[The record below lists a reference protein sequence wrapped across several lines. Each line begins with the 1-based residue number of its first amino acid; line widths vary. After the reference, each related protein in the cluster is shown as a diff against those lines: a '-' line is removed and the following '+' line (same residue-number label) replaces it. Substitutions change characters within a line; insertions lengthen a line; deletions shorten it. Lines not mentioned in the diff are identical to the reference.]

1 MVKDQDYLKKTASFC
16 IDLAKKLGATDATAV
31 VAHSISETVNFRN
44 RKLDESD
51 RSDSL
56 GVGLEIYIG
65 KKKSGITST
74 NLNED
79 NIETLIERCVEP
91 TKITPEDEFNSLPD
105 QDLLAKKNNDLNLY
119 DDDHIENNEKIEY
132 LKEVEESALEKKE
145 ITNTETGFTESKSSF
160 ILASSDGFL
169 NGYKSSSFSASCVAV
184 AKDSNNNMERD
195 YEFTNT
201 CHLHDMLRPSQIG
214 LLAAK
219 KTIQKL
225 NPQKIES
232 EKISIIFDRR
242 ISKGILSAFASAT
255 TASSIARGTS
265 FLKDKINEEIF
276 SPSIS
281 IYDKPDIVKG
291 LGSRYF
297 DSEGVKSKELKLVDK
312 GVLKHYLVDTYYGKK
327 LNLRSNGRSGGT
339 SNLFFENGAISYQDL
354 LKLNQRTLYV
364 TETIGH
370 GSNLVTGDYSV
381 GATGFIIENGVFKH
395 PVSEITIAGNF
406 KDIFKNITLANDL
419 EFKYATNAPTM
430 LIEGMVVAGK

>member
-31 VAHSISETVNFRN
+31 VGHSISETVNFRN
-44 RKLDESD
+44 RKLDESN

-56 GVGLEIYIG
+56 GVGLETYIG
-65 KKKSGITST
+65 KKKSGITSS

-79 NIETLIERCVEP
+79 NIKTLIERCIET

-105 QDLLAKKNNDLNLY
+105 QDLLAKKINDLNLY

-132 LKEVEESALEKKE
+132 LKEAEEAALEKKK
-145 ITNTETGFTESKSSF
+145 IINTETGFTESKSNF

-169 NGYKSSSFSASCVAV
+169 NGYKSSSFSASCVAI
-184 AKDSNNNMERD
+184 AKDSNDNMERD
-195 YEFTNT
+195 YEFTRT
-201 CHLHDMLRPSQIG
+201 CHLHDMLRPNQIG
-214 LLAAK
+214 SLAAK

-242 ISKGILSAFASAT
+242 ISKGILSAFASAIS
-255 TASSIARGTS
+255 ASSIARGTS

-276 SPSIS
+276 STSIN
-281 IYDKPDIVKG
+281 IYDKPNIVKG

-297 DSEGVKSKELKLVDK
+297 DSEGVKTEELKLVDQ
-312 GVLKHYLVDTYYGKK
+312 GVLKHYLVDTYNGKK
-327 LNLRSNGRSGGT
+327 LNLKSNGRSGGT
-339 SNLFFENGAISYQDL
+339 SNLYFGKGAISYKNL
-354 LKLNQRTLYV
+354 LKINQRTLYI

-381 GATGFIIENGVFKH
+381 GATGFMVENGVFKY

-406 KDIFKNITLANDL
+406 KDIFKNITLADDL
-419 EFKYATNAPTM
+419 EFKYSTNAPTM

>member
-1 MVKDQDYLKKTASFC
+1 M
-16 IDLAKKLGATDATAV
+16 LA
-31 VAHSISETVNFRN
+31 
-44 RKLDESD
+44 
-51 RSDSL
+51 
-56 GVGLEIYIG
+56 
-65 KKKSGITST
+65 
-74 NLNED
+74 
-79 NIETLIERCVEP
+79 
-91 TKITPEDEFNSLPD
+91 TKI
-105 QDLLAKKNNDLNLY
+105 NDLNLY

-132 LKEVEESALEKKE
+132 LKEAEEAALEKKE
-145 ITNTETGFTESKSSF
+145 IINTETSFSESKSNF

-184 AKDSNNNMERD
+184 AKNANNDMERD
-195 YEFTNT
+195 YEFTST
-201 CHLHDMLRPSQIG
+201 CHLHDMLRPNQIG
-214 LLAAK
+214 SLAAK

-242 ISKGILSAFASAT
+242 ISKGLLSVLASAIS
-255 TASSIARGTS
+255 ASSIARGTS

-276 SPSIS
+276 STSIN
-281 IYDKPDIVKG
+281 IYDKPDIAKG

-297 DSEGVKSKELKLVDK
+297 DSEGVKTKELKLVDK

-327 LNLRSNGRSGGT
+327 LNLKSNGRSGGT
-339 SNLFFENGAISYQDL
+339 SNLYFEKGSISYKDL
-354 LKLNQRTLYV
+354 LRLNERTLYI

-381 GATGFIIENGVFKH
+381 GATGFMLENGIFKY

-406 KDIFKNITLANDL
+406 KEIFKNITLADDL

>member
-1 MVKDQDYLKKTASFC
+1 MVKDQEYLKKTASFC

-44 RKLDESD
+44 KKLDESD

-65 KKKSGITST
+65 KKKSGITSS

-79 NIETLIERCVEP
+79 NIKTLIERCIET

-105 QDLLAKKNNDLNLY
+105 QDLLAKKINDLNLY
-119 DDDHIENNEKIEY
+119 DDDHIENAKKIEY
-132 LKEVEESALEKKE
+132 LKEAEEVALQKKE
-145 ITNTETGFTESKSSF
+145 IINTETGFTESKSNF

-184 AKDSNNNMERD
+184 AKDSNDNMERD
-195 YEFTNT
+195 YEFTST
-201 CHLHDMLRPSQIG
+201 CHLNDMLKPNQIG
-214 LLAAK
+214 SIAAK

-242 ISKGILSAFASAT
+242 ISKGILSSFASAI

-265 FLKDKINEEIF
+265 FLKDKINEEVF
-276 SPSIS
+276 STSIN

-297 DSEGVKSKELKLVDK
+297 DSEGVKTKELKLVDQ

-327 LNLRSNGRSGGT
+327 LNLKSNGRSGGT
-339 SNLFFENGAISYQDL
+339 SNLFFENGAISYRDL
-354 LKLNQRTLYV
+354 LKLNPRTLYI

-381 GATGFIIENGVFKH
+381 GANGFMVENGEFKY

-406 KDIFKNITLANDL
+406 KDIFKNIILANDL
-419 EFKYATNAPTM
+419 EFKYTTNAPTI
-430 LIEGMVVAGK
+430 LIQGMVVAGK

>member
-1 MVKDQDYLKKTASFC
+1 MVKDQDHLKKIATVC
-16 IDLAKKLGATDATAV
+16 IDTAKKLGATDSNAFV
-31 VAHSISETVNFRN
+31 MHSISETVNFRN
-44 RKLDESD
+44 KKLDESD
-51 RSDSL
+51 RSDNL
-56 GVGLEIYIG
+56 GVTLTTYIG
-65 KKKSGITST
+65 KKKSTISSSNLTET
-74 NLNED
+74 NIKN
-79 NIETLIERCVEP
+79 LIERCIET

-105 QDLLAKKNNDLNLY
+105 KELLAREINDLNLY
-119 DDDHIENNEKIEY
+119 DDNHIENEKKIDY
-132 LKEVEESALEKKE
+132 LKEVENSAFESKE
-145 ITNTETGFTESKSSF
+145 IINTETGFSENKSNF
-160 ILASSDGFL
+160 ILANSYGFL

-184 AKDSNNNMERD
+184 AKDTNNNMERD
-195 YEFTNT
+195 YEFTSK
-201 CHLHDMLRPSQIG
+201 CHLDDMLKPKEIG
-214 LLAAK
+214 SIAAK
-219 KTIQKL
+219 KTIEKL
-225 NPQKIES
+225 NPQKIKS
-232 EKISIIFDRR
+232 EKISVVFDRR
-242 ISKGILSAFASAT
+242 ISKGILSTLAGAISASA
-255 TASSIARGTS
+255 IARGTS
-265 FLKDKINEEIF
+265 FLKEKLNKEIF
-276 SPSIS
+276 SSSINVL
-281 IYDKPDIVKG
+281 DKPNIAKG

-297 DSEGVKSKELKLVDK
+297 DSEGVKSEELKLVDQ

-327 LNLRSNGRSGGT
+327 LNLKSNGRCDGT

>member
-31 VAHSISETVNFRN
+31 VGHSISETVNFRN

-56 GVGLEIYIG
+56 GVGLETYIG
-65 KKKSGITST
+65 KKKSGITSS

-79 NIETLIERCVEP
+79 NIKTLIERCIET

-105 QDLLAKKNNDLNLY
+105 QDLLAKKINDLNLY
-119 DDDHIENNEKIEY
+119 DNEHIENNEKIEY
-132 LKEVEESALEKKE
+132 LKEAEEEALKKKE
-145 ITNTETGFTESKSSF
+145 IINTETGFTESKSNF

-169 NGYKSSSFSASCVAV
+169 NGYKSSSFTASCVAI
-184 AKDSNNNMERD
+184 AKDSNDNMERD

-201 CHLHDMLRPSQIG
+201 CHLQDILRPNQIG
-214 LLAAK
+214 SLAAK

-242 ISKGILSAFASAT
+242 ISKSILSAFASAIS
-255 TASSIARGTS
+255 ASSIARGTS

-276 SPSIS
+276 SNSIN

-297 DSEGVKSKELKLVDK
+297 DSEGVKTEELKLVDK

-327 LNLRSNGRSGGT
+327 MNLKSNGRSGGT
-339 SNLFFENGAISYQDL
+339 SNLFFEKGSISYKDL
-354 LKLNQRTLYV
+354 LKLNQRTIYI

-381 GATGFIIENGVFKH
+381 GANGFMVENGVFKY

-406 KDIFKNITLANDL
+406 KDIFKNITLADDL
-419 EFKYATNAPTM
+419 EFKYSTNAPTM

>member
-1 MVKDQDYLKKTASFC
+1 MVKDQNYLKKTASFC
-16 IDLAKKLGATDATAV
+16 IDLSKKLGATDATAV

-65 KKKSGITST
+65 KKKSGITSS
-74 NLNED
+74 NLNKD
-79 NIETLIERCVEP
+79 NIETLIERCIET
-91 TKITPEDEFNSLPD
+91 TKITPEDESNSLPD
-105 QDLLAKKNNDLNLY
+105 QDLLAKKINDLNLY
-119 DDDHIENNEKIEY
+119 DDHHIANNEKIEY
-132 LKEVEESALEKKE
+132 LKEIEETALEKKE
-145 ITNTETGFTESKSSF
+145 IINTETGFTESKSNF

-184 AKDSNNNMERD
+184 AKDSNDNMERD

-201 CHLHDMLRPSQIG
+201 CHLNDMLKPNQIG
-214 LLAAK
+214 SSAAK

-232 EKISIIFDRR
+232 EKISIIFDKR
-242 ISKGILSAFASAT
+242 ISKGILSAFASAI

-265 FLKDKINEEIF
+265 FLKDKINEKIF
-276 SPSIS
+276 STSIN

-297 DSEGVKSKELKLVDK
+297 DSEGVNTEELKLVDR
-312 GVLKHYLVDTYYGKK
+312 GVLNHYLVDTYYGKK
-327 LNLRSNGRSGGT
+327 LNLKSNGRSGGS
-339 SNLFFENGAISYQDL
+339 SNLFFEKGEISFKDL
-354 LKLNQRTLYV
+354 LKLNSRCLYI

-381 GATGFIIENGVFKH
+381 GANGFIVENGEFKY

-406 KDIFKNITLANDL
+406 KDIFKNITLADDL
-419 EFKYATNAPTM
+419 EFKYATNSPTM

>member
-31 VAHSISETVNFRN
+31 VGHSISETVNFRN

-56 GVGLEIYIG
+56 GVGLETYIG
-65 KKKSGITST
+65 KKKSSITSS

-79 NIETLIERCVEP
+79 NIKTLIERCIET
-91 TKITPEDEFNSLPD
+91 TKITPEDKCNSLPD
-105 QDLLAKKNNDLNLY
+105 QDLLAKKITDLNLY
-119 DDDHIENNEKIEY
+119 DDDHIENNKKIEY
-132 LKEVEESALEKKE
+132 LKEVEEAALEKKE

-195 YEFTNT
+195 YEFTST
-201 CHLHDMLRPSQIG
+201 CHLHDMLRPNQIG
-214 LLAAK
+214 SLAAK

-225 NPQKIES
+225 NPQKIAS

-242 ISKGILSAFASAT
+242 ISKGILSSFASAIS
-255 TASSIARGTS
+255 ASSIARGTS

-276 SPSIS
+276 STSIN

-297 DSEGVKSKELKLVDK
+297 DSEGVKTKELKLVDQ

-327 LNLRSNGRSGGT
+327 LNLKSNGRSGGT
-339 SNLFFENGAISYQDL
+339 SNLFFEKGSISYKNL
-354 LKLNQRTLYV
+354 LKLNSRTLYI

-381 GATGFIIENGVFKH
+381 GANGFMVEDGIFKY

-406 KDIFKNITLANDL
+406 KDIFKNITLADDL
-419 EFKYATNAPTM
+419 EFKYSTNAPTM

>member
-1 MVKDQDYLKKTASFC
+1 MVKDQDHLKKIATAC
-16 IDLAKKLGATDATAV
+16 IDTAKKLGATDSNAFV
-31 VAHSISETVNFRN
+31 MHSISETVNFRN
-44 RKLDESD
+44 KKLDESD
-51 RSDSL
+51 RSDNL
-56 GVGLEIYIG
+56 GVTLTTYIG
-65 KKKSGITST
+65 KKKSTISSSNLTET
-74 NLNED
+74 NIKN
-79 NIETLIERCVEP
+79 LIERCIET

-105 QDLLAKKNNDLNLY
+105 KELLAREINDLNLY
-119 DDDHIENNEKIEY
+119 DDNHIENEKKIDY
-132 LKEVEESALEKKE
+132 LKEVENSAFENKE
-145 ITNTETGFTESKSSF
+145 IINTETGFSENKSNF
-160 ILASSDGFL
+160 ILANSYGFL

-195 YEFTNT
+195 YEFTSK
-201 CHLHDMLRPSQIG
+201 CHLDDMLKPKEIG
-214 LLAAK
+214 SIAAK
-219 KTIQKL
+219 KTIEKL
-225 NPQKIES
+225 NPQKIKS
-232 EKISIIFDRR
+232 EKISVVFDRR
-242 ISKGILSAFASAT
+242 ISKGILSTLAGAISASA
-255 TASSIARGTS
+255 IARGTS
-265 FLKDKINEEIF
+265 FLKEKLNKEIF
-276 SPSIS
+276 SSSINVL
-281 IYDKPDIVKG
+281 DKPNIAKG

-297 DSEGVKSKELKLVDK
+297 DSEGVKTEELKLVDQ

-327 LNLRSNGRSGGT
+327 LNLKSNGRCDGT
-339 SNLFFENGAISYQDL
+339 SNLFFENGTISYQDL

>member
-16 IDLAKKLGATDATAV
+16 IDLAKKLGATDVTAV
-31 VAHSISETVNFRN
+31 VGHSISETVNFRN

-56 GVGLEIYIG
+56 GVGLETYIG

-79 NIETLIERCVEP
+79 NIKVLIERCIET

-105 QDLLAKKNNDLNLY
+105 QDLLAKKINDLNLY

-132 LKEVEESALEKKE
+132 LKEAEEAALEKKE
-145 ITNTETGFTESKSSF
+145 IINTETGFTESKSNF

-169 NGYKSSSFSASCVAV
+169 NGYKSSSFSASCVAI
-184 AKDSNNNMERD
+184 AKDSNNKMERD

-201 CHLHDMLRPSQIG
+201 CHLHDMIKPNQIG
-214 LLAAK
+214 SLAAK

-225 NPQKIES
+225 NPKKIES

-242 ISKGILSAFASAT
+242 ISKGILSSFASAIS
-255 TASSIARGTS
+255 ASSIARGTS
-265 FLKDKINEEIF
+265 FLKDKINEKIF
-276 SPSIS
+276 STSIN
-281 IYDKPDIVKG
+281 IYDKPDLVKG

-297 DSEGVKSKELKLVDK
+297 DSEGVKTKELKLVDQ

-327 LNLRSNGRSGGT
+327 LNLKSNGRSGGT
-339 SNLFFENGAISYQDL
+339 SNLFFEKGSISYKNL
-354 LKLNQRTLYV
+354 LRLNRRTIYV

-381 GATGFIIENGVFKH
+381 GANGFMVEDGIFKY
-395 PVSEITIAGNF
+395 PISEITIAGNF
-406 KDIFKNITLANDL
+406 KDIFKNITLADDL
-419 EFKYATNAPTM
+419 EFKYSTNAPTM

>member
-1 MVKDQDYLKKTASFC
+1 MVKDQDYLKKKASFC
-16 IDLAKKLGATDATAV
+16 IDLAKKLGATNATAV
-31 VAHSISETVNFRN
+31 VGHSISETVNFRN

-56 GVGLEIYIG
+56 RIGLETYIG
-65 KKKSGITST
+65 KRKSGITSS

-79 NIETLIERCVEP
+79 NIKALIERCIEK
-91 TKITPEDEFNSLPD
+91 TKITPGDEFNSLPD
-105 QDLLAKKNNDLNLY
+105 QDLLATKINDLNLY
-119 DDDHIENNEKIEY
+119 DDEHIENNEKIEY
-132 LKEVEESALEKKE
+132 LKEVEEAAFEKKE
-145 ITNTETGFTESKSSF
+145 IINTETGFTESKSNF

-169 NGYKSSSFSASCVAV
+169 NGYKSSSFSASCVAI
-184 AKDSNNNMERD
+184 AKDSNDNMERD
-195 YEFTNT
+195 YEFTST
-201 CHLHDMLRPSQIG
+201 CHLHDMLRPNQIG
-214 LLAAK
+214 SLAAK

-242 ISKGILSAFASAT
+242 ISKGILSTFASAIS
-255 TASSIARGTS
+255 ASSIARGTS

-276 SPSIS
+276 SPTIN

-297 DSEGVKSKELKLVDK
+297 DSEGVKTDELKLVDQ
-312 GVLKHYLVDTYYGKK
+312 GVLKHYLVDTYNGKK
-327 LNLRSNGRSGGT
+327 LNLKSNGRSGGT
-339 SNLFFENGAISYQDL
+339 SNLFFEKGSISYKNL
-354 LKLNQRTLYV
+354 LKLNQRTLYI

-381 GATGFIIENGVFKH
+381 GANGFMVEDGIFKY

-406 KDIFKNITLANDL
+406 KNIFKNITLADDL
-419 EFKYATNAPTM
+419 EFKYSTNAPTM

>member
-1 MVKDQDYLKKTASFC
+1 MVKDQDYLKEKASFC

-31 VAHSISETVNFRN
+31 VGHSISETVNFRN

-56 GVGLEIYIG
+56 GVGIETYIG
-65 KKKSGITST
+65 KKKSGITSS

-79 NIETLIERCVEP
+79 NIKNLIERCIET

-105 QDLLAKKNNDLNLY
+105 QDLLAKKINDLNLY

-132 LKEVEESALEKKE
+132 LKEAEEAALEKKE
-145 ITNTETGFTESKSSF
+145 IINTETGFTESKSNF

-184 AKDSNNNMERD
+184 AKNADNDMEKD

-201 CHLHDMLRPSQIG
+201 CHLHDMVRPDQIG
-214 LLAAK
+214 SLAAK
-219 KTIQKL
+219 KTVQKL
-225 NPQKIES
+225 NPKKIES

-242 ISKGILSAFASAT
+242 ISKGILGVLAGAIS
-255 TASSIARGTS
+255 ASSIARGTS

-276 SPSIS
+276 STSVNIF
-281 IYDKPDIVKG
+281 DKPDIVKG

-297 DSEGVKSKELKLVDK
+297 DDEGVKTDELKLVDH
-312 GVLKHYLVDTYYGKK
+312 GVLKHYLVDTYNGKK
-327 LNLRSNGRSGGT
+327 LNLKSNGRSGGT
-339 SNLFFENGAISYQDL
+339 SNLFFEKGSISYKDL
-354 LKLNQRTLYV
+354 LKLNSRTLYI

-381 GATGFIIENGVFKH
+381 GATGFIVENGVFKY

-406 KDIFKNITLANDL
+406 KDIFKNITLADDL
-419 EFKYATNAPTM
+419 EFKYSTNAPTI